1 MKLTIAGTQVAL
13 PMDAKISIEKTSPF
27 TNEITGSF
35 SYPFPVPTIPN
46 QQLLGWPGR
55 LQRVGDIAD
64 QTFILEDSGLQVFRG
79 EVDYDD
85 VTAKEIGVILK
96 SGYTEFYK
104 KMEGKMLSDIDFGA
118 EAWPITTGVVTN
130 KASLDAAIDAKMI
143 EWTAANTIDNGK
155 YVLSTF
161 VIGMEYADGDL
172 YVNKYIH
179 SDGSLGI
186 KYLHSGNQHSEGSY
200 CLQFKI
206 RFLIKKIFEFA
217 GYTII
222 EDVLT
227 GSSFFDKVVL
237 FSNIITIVYL
247 STKNTVAPVM
257 NSLRYSILMPEIEVL
272 SFLESAKSMFC
283 LMYEIDERKKEV
295 RVKYKK
301 DIFLP
306 ENFDN
311 TKFRELVGWSHSEQ
325 KSAKGFTLKYTTQDD
340 ELATYT
346 DFPDLVNMVSILPAP
361 TQEGQVIGL
370 ASAIGRGRLYLT
382 VKTDNEILEWQK
394 VGRLRQ
400 VLSGDGENVAEI
412 NVKVPEQTSYK
423 IVSGSNEWNLECPAL
438 RNIKRS
444 YKYNITTI
452 IGLTVTLYHGIRAMD
467 GKNIAYASFDQ
478 YSLDGTIDT
487 GITLAPAYL
496 YENMYKEFL
505 NWQTYRARSFTK
517 YIELSLTQLLSLQW
531 GKRYNIDGIEIILDK
546 INFELPHKGTV
557 KIEGYIS

>member
-1 MKLTIAGTQVAL
+1 MKLTIAGSQVAL
-13 PMDAKISIEKTSPF
+13 PVDAKISIEKNSPF
-27 TNEITGSF
+27 TNDNTGSF
-35 SYPFPVPTIPN
+35 SYPFPVPTAPN

-55 LQRVGDIAD
+55 LQRVGDIVD

-104 KMEGKMLSDIDFGA
+104 KMEGKMLSDIDFGS
-118 EAWPITTGVVTN
+118 ESWPIPTGVVTN

-143 EWTAANTIDNGK
+143 EWNTANTIDNGK

-161 VIGMEYADGDL
+161 VIGMEYAAGDL

-186 KYLHSGNQHSEGSY
+186 KYIHSGNQHSEGSY

-206 RFLIKKIFEFA
+206 RFLIKRIFESA
-217 GYTII
+217 GYTVM

-237 FSNIITIVYL
+237 FSNILTIVYL
-247 STKNTVAPVM
+247 STKNTIAPILD
-257 NSLRYSILMPEIEVL
+257 SLQYSILMPEIEVL

-295 RVKYKK
+295 RIKYKK
-301 DIFLP
+301 DVFLP

-311 TKFRELVGWSHSEQ
+311 TKLTELVGWSHSEQ
-325 KSAKGFTLKYTTQDD
+325 KSSKGFTLKYTAQDD

-346 DFPDLVNMVSILPAP
+346 DFPAFVNMVGILPAP
-361 TQEGQVIGL
+361 TQEDQVISL
-370 ASAIGRGRLYLT
+370 TSAIGRGRLYLT
-382 VKTDNEILEWQK
+382 VKTDNEVLEWQK

-400 VLSGDGENVAEI
+400 VLSGDGENVTEI
-412 NVKVPEQTSYK
+412 NVKVPEQTTYK
-423 IVSGSNEWNLECPAL
+423 LVSGSNEWNLECPAL
-438 RNIKRS
+438 RNIMRS
-444 YKYNITTI
+444 FKYNITTVT
-452 IGLTVTLYHGIRAMD
+452 GLTVTLFHGIRAMA
-467 GKNIAYASFDQ
+467 GKNIVYASFDQ
-478 YSLDGTIDT
+478 YSIDGTIDT

-505 NWQTYRARSFTK
+505 NWQTYRARAFTK
-517 YIELSLTQLLSLQW
+517 YIELSLVQLLDLQW
-531 GKRYNIDGIEIILDK
+531 GKRYNIEGIEIILDK

-557 KIEGYIS
+557 KIEGFTS